1 MVRHA
6 RLAHWEAIAAIAA
19 ALVKWREQRLL
30 PLVSTHHRTAVPT
43 CVAAVLLSEAPA
55 EAHSAEAVAVPHT
68 VEAHSAE
75 AVVVTVP
82 EVVVAVE
89 AATVTEDVVKIL
101 TSAFIIRCTSLIEHD
116 A

>member
-1 MVRHA
+1 MVRHV
-6 RLAHWEAIAAIAA
+6 LPVHWEVIAAIVVVP
-19 ALVKWREQRLL
+19 VKWRGQRLL
-30 PLVSTHHRTAVPT
+30 PLASTPHRTAVPT
-43 CVAAVLLSEAPA
+43 CVAAVLPSEAPA
-55 EAHSAEAVAVPHT
+55 EVLSAEAVAVPHT